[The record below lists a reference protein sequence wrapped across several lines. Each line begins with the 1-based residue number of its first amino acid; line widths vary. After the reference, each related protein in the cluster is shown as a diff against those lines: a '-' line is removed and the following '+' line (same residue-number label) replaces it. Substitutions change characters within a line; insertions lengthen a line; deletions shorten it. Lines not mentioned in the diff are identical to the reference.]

1 MQYEKYTFWLLL
13 VFAVGS
19 AYFAYQAKEKFDN
32 VAIKFD
38 EVVVQTDK
46 AYNDL
51 LGKVMPLIEATK
63 PEDITAAVEN
73 LKNLKLP
80 ELPEWPTWAGGRG
93 GKKKSAESTALV
105 AAPLQYKIGR

>member
-80 ELPEWPTWAGGRG
+80 TLPDWWISGRG
-93 GKKKSAESTALV
+93 GGKKVESTALV